1 MFRRIIILVFLVMIT
16 GVLQA
21 QYRYHHPDIF
31 IYPPVNFASAS
42 NDSEQSI
49 EAVPS
54 PWLRYSVDAGSWFR
68 SMNGYNSFA
77 TFLSPR
83 IFIPA
88 GSRMMI
94 ETGLTFVSAWMPG
107 GAGGAASRYSDMIGY
122 ARGIFATGE
131 KTTIYGEVAGS
142 LTGTNPLYGAGES
155 QALMPGGNFRSYTIG
170 VEHFITPG
178 LRIGASITSTQGY
191 DPRYPFS
198 PYSRYRSDYL
208 NPWYY

>member
-1 MFRRIIILVFLVMIT
+1 MIILVMIAP
-16 GVLQA
+16 VLHA

-31 IYPPVNFASAS
+31 IYPPVSYASAPD
-42 NDSEQSI
+42 NTEQSAD
-49 EAVPS
+49 AVPS
-54 PWLRYSVDAGSWFR
+54 SWLRYSVDAGSWF
-68 SMNGYNSFA
+68 SSLNGYNSFA
-77 TFLSPR
+77 TYLSPR

-107 GAGGAASRYSDMIGY
+107 GGEGGTSRYSDMIGY

-142 LTGTNPLYGAGES
+142 LTGTNPLSGARES

-170 VEHFITPG
+170 VEHFITPS
-178 LRIGASITSTQGY
+178 LRIGASVTSTQGY

-198 PYSRYRSDYL
+198 PYSGYRSGYL

>member
-1 MFRRIIILVFLVMIT
+1 MLRWIIISLFMVMSST
-16 GVLQA
+16 VLNA

-31 IYPPVNFASAS
+31 IYPSVNHRAAPD
-42 NDSEQSI
+42 DSEQQN
-49 EAVPS
+49 EVFPS

-68 SMNGYNSFA
+68 SMNGYNSFG
-77 TFLSPR
+77 TYLSPR
-83 IFIPA
+83 LFIPA

-94 ETGLTFVSAWMPG
+94 ETGLTFVSSWLPSG
-107 GAGGAASRYSDMIGY
+107 SEGASSRYSDMIGY

-131 KTTIYGEVAGS
+131 KTTVYGEVAGS
-142 LTGTNPLYGAGES
+142 LTGTNPLSGTGES
-155 QALMPGGNFRSYTIG
+155 QSLMQGGNFRSYTIG
-170 VEHFITPG
+170 VEHFITPN
-178 LRIGASITSTQGY
+178 LRIGASVTSTQGY

>member
-1 MFRRIIILVFLVMIT
+1 MYRMIKT
-16 GVLQA
+16 VVLFIMISPALSA

-31 IYPPVNFASAS
+31 IYPPVNYTAVSD
-42 NDSEQSI
+42 DSEQSS

-54 PWLRYSVDAGSWFR
+54 PWLRYSVDAGSWFS
-68 SMNGYNSFA
+68 SMNGYNSFG

-83 IFIPA
+83 MFIPA

-94 ETGLTFVSAWMPG
+94 ETGLTFVSAWMPSG
-107 GAGGAASRYSDMIGY
+107 GEGGASRYSDMIGY

-142 LTGTNPLYGAGES
+142 LTGTNPLSGAGES
-155 QALMPGGNFRSYTIG
+155 QILIPGGNFRSYTIG
-170 VEHFITPG
+170 VEHFITPN
-178 LRIGASITSTQGY
+178 LRIGASVTSTQGY